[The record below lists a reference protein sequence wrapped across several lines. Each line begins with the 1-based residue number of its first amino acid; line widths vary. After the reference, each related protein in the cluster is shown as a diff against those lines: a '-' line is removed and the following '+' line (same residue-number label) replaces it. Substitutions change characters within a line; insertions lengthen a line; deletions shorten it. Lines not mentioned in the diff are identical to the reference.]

1 MNLFGDP
8 DGGAELER
16 QMAELLDA
24 VRQAHQVARMVCHSR
39 PDDSQAKL
47 LLRRL
52 DAVRL
57 EIEQIRRRH
66 GAVPFEDIDPKW
78 TGLLPWRMV
87 PEC

>member
-24 VRQAHQVARMVCHSR
+24 VRQAQRLARMVCHSR
-39 PDDSQAKL
+39 PDDRQAKL
-47 LLRRL
+47 LLGRL

-57 EIEQIRRRH
+57 EIEQIRRGH
-66 GAVPFEDIDPKW
+66 GAVPFEDIYPKW
-78 TGLLPWRMV
+78 TGLLPWRMM